1 MIFAPSAMQWLPVA
15 QAVAAS
21 IDNDIAPGNSWQVI
35 MQDDGHVAWIT
46 TENGVI
52 TAETETEPMTS
63 GARRAEA
70 DVLSVVPDDSQL

>member
-1 MIFAPSAMQWLPVA
+1 MGFLVESPSLA

-35 MQDDGHVAWIT
+35 MQDDGSVAWIT

-52 TAETETEPMTS
+52 AAETETEPMTS
-63 GARRAEA
+63 RARRAEA
-70 DVLSVVPDDSQL
+70 DVLSVVPDDAQL

>member
-1 MIFAPSAMQWLPVA
+1 MGFLVESPTLA

-21 IDNDIAPGNSWQVI
+21 IENDIAPGNSWQVI

-52 TAETETEPMTS
+52 VAETKTEPMTS
-63 GARRAEA
+63 RARRAEA
-70 DVLSVVPDDSQL
+70 EALSVVPDDSQL